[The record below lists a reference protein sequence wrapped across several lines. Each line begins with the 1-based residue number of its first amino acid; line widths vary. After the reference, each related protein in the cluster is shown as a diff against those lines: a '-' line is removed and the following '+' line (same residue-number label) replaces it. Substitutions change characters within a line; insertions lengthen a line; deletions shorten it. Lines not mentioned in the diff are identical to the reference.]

1 MGIRVLS
8 PEVTAKIAAGEV
20 VERPASVVKE
30 LVENAID
37 AGPTSV
43 GIEIRQGGRRLVRV
57 TDNGEGIPAD
67 EVMLAFAR
75 HATGKLV
82 SAEDL
87 FDIHTLGFRGEAL
100 ASIAAV
106 SRVTLVTRAATES
119 LGTLVRLEGG
129 ELLHRESKGRAPG
142 TVVTIENLFYNT
154 PARLKFLRSDST
166 EASHALAFVTSYALA
181 YPELRFTL
189 LKDGRLVL
197 QTMGTGEL
205 YNAMVDVLGLQV
217 AQQMLQVV
225 PQMLQVEQQM
235 LEVQDRTEES
245 LDGQPATLR
254 VWGYVSSPA
263 LNRSNRRSLLFFV
276 NRRWVQDRSLAY
288 AVEQAYHTLLPR
300 GRHPIAVLNVQVD
313 PAEVDVNIHP
323 TKREVRFRNQR
334 QVFSAVQ
341 RAVRRVL
348 INERPIPGVS
358 ARPVPLTAEEWE
370 RRRQFAHVRQPGGA
384 RMVDL
389 GMEMQRTADREPV
402 MVGAQR
408 KLAGL
413 PMLRVVGQLSQMYI
427 IAEGPDGAYLLDQH
441 AAHERVLY
449 EKLKAQRASQ
459 NVPSQV
465 LLEPLT
471 VELLPQQAAVV
482 GEHQELLLQVGFE
495 LEPFGGSTILVRRVP
510 AGLVGKD
517 IAAAISEIL
526 DQDAKDEAG
535 MSWEEHTLRTLVCH
549 TSIRGGQTLPLEEM
563 RDLVRQLEQTSLPHT
578 CPHGRP
584 TMIHLSS
591 ALLEREFG
599 RH

>member
-1 MGIRVLS
+1 MGIRVL
-8 PEVTAKIAAGEV
+8 PPDVTAKIAAGEV

-37 AGPTSV
+37 AGATTV
-43 GIEIRQGGRRLVRV
+43 RVEIRQGGRRLVRV

-67 EVMLAFAR
+67 EVELAFAR

-106 SRVTLVTRAATES
+106 SRVTLVTQAASES
-119 LGTLVRLEGG
+119 IGTLVRLEGG
-129 ELLHRESKGRAPG
+129 ELLHRESKGRVPG

-154 PARLKFLRSDST
+154 PARLKFLRSDPT
-166 EASHALAFVTSYALA
+166 EASHALALVTSYALA

-197 QTMGTGEL
+197 QTMGTGEM
-205 YNAMVDVLGLQV
+205 YNALVDVLGLQV
-217 AQQMLQVV
+217 AQQMLLVV
-225 PQMLQVEQQM
+225 PQMLQVVPQK
-235 LEVQDRTEES
+235 LEVPAGTEES

-254 VWGYVSSPA
+254 VWGYVSSPS

-276 NRRWVQDRSLAY
+276 NRRWVQDGSLAY

-300 GRHPIAVLNVQVD
+300 GRHPIAVLNVEVD

-348 INERPIPGVS
+348 INERPVPGVS
-358 ARPVPLTAEEWE
+358 AQPVPLTAEEWE
-370 RRRQFAHVRQPGGA
+370 RRRQFAHVRHPGGA
-384 RMVDL
+384 RMVGL
-389 GMEMQRTADREPV
+389 GMEVQRTADREPV
-402 MVGAQR
+402 VVGAQR
-408 KLAGL
+408 KLTGL

-459 NVPSQV
+459 NVPSQA

-510 AGLVGKD
+510 AALVGKD

-549 TSIRGGQTLPLEEM
+549 TSIRAGQTLPLEEM

-584 TMIHLSS
+584 TMIHLS
-591 ALLEREFG
+591 AAQLEREFG

>member
-1 MGIRVLS
+1 MGIRVL
-8 PEVTAKIAAGEV
+8 PPDVTAKIAAGEV

-37 AGPTSV
+37 AGATTV
-43 GIEIRQGGRRLVRV
+43 RVEIRQGGRRLVRV

-67 EVMLAFAR
+67 EVELAFAR

-106 SRVTLVTRAATES
+106 SRVTLVTQAASES
-119 LGTLVRLEGG
+119 IGTLVRLEGG
-129 ELLHRESKGRAPG
+129 ELLHRESKGRVPG

-154 PARLKFLRSDST
+154 PARLKFLRSDPT
-166 EASHALAFVTSYALA
+166 EASHALALVTSYALA

-205 YNAMVDVLGLQV
+205 YNALVDVLGLQV
-217 AQQMLQVV
+217 AQQMLLVV
-225 PQMLQVEQQM
+225 PQMLQVVPQK
-235 LEVQDRTEES
+235 LEVPAGTEES

-276 NRRWVQDRSLAY
+276 NRRWVQDGSLAY

-384 RMVDL
+384 RMVDP

-402 MVGAQR
+402 VVGAQR
-408 KLAGL
+408 KLTGL

-459 NVPSQV
+459 NVPSQA

-510 AGLVGKD
+510 AALVGKD

-549 TSIRGGQTLPLEEM
+549 TSIRAGQTLPLEEM

-584 TMIHLSS
+584 TMIHLS
-591 ALLEREFG
+591 AAQLEREFG

>member
-1 MGIRVLS
+1 MGIRVL
-8 PEVTAKIAAGEV
+8 PPDVTAKIAAGEV

-37 AGPTSV
+37 AGATTV
-43 GIEIRQGGRRLVRV
+43 RVEIRQGGRRLVRV

-67 EVMLAFAR
+67 EVELAFAR

-106 SRVTLVTRAATES
+106 SRVTLVTQAASES
-119 LGTLVRLEGG
+119 IGTLVRLEGG
-129 ELLHRESKGRAPG
+129 ELLHRESKGRVPG

-154 PARLKFLRSDST
+154 PARLKFLRSDPT
-166 EASHALAFVTSYALA
+166 EASHALALVTSYALA

-197 QTMGTGEL
+197 QTMGTGEM
-205 YNAMVDVLGLQV
+205 YNALVDVLGLQV
-217 AQQMLQVV
+217 AQQMLLVVPQKLQVV
-225 PQMLQVEQQM
+225 PAG
-235 LEVQDRTEES
+235 TEES

-254 VWGYVSSPA
+254 VWGYVSSPS

-276 NRRWVQDRSLAY
+276 NRCWVQDSSLAY

-370 RRRQFAHVRQPGGA
+370 RRRQFAHVRHPGGA
-384 RMVDL
+384 RMVDP

-402 MVGAQR
+402 VVGAQR
-408 KLAGL
+408 KLTGL

-459 NVPSQV
+459 NVPSQA

-510 AGLVGKD
+510 AALVGKD

-549 TSIRGGQTLPLEEM
+549 TSIRAGQTLPLEEM

-584 TMIHLSS
+584 TMIHLS
-591 ALLEREFG
+591 AAQLEREFG

>member
-1 MGIRVLS
+1 MRIQVLP

-37 AGPTSV
+37 AGATTV
-43 GIEIRQGGRRLVRV
+43 RVEIRQGGRRLVRV
-57 TDNGEGIPAD
+57 TDNGVGIPTD
-67 EVMLAFAR
+67 EVELAFAR

-106 SRVTLVTRAATES
+106 SRVTLVTRVATES
-119 LGTLVRLEGG
+119 VGTLVRLEGG

-154 PARLKFLRSDST
+154 PARLKFLRSDPT
-166 EASHALAFVTSYALA
+166 EASHALALVTSYALA

-197 QTMGTGEL
+197 QTMGTGEMHDAL
-205 YNAMVDVLGLQV
+205 VDVLGLQV

-225 PQMLQVEQQM
+225 PQKLQVPAGA
-235 LEVQDRTEES
+235 EEN

-254 VWGYVSSPA
+254 VWGYVSSPS

-313 PAEVDVNIHP
+313 PTEVDVNIHP

-348 INERPIPGVS
+348 INEQPVPGVS

-370 RRRQFAHVRQPGGA
+370 RRRQFAHVRQPGSA
-384 RMVDL
+384 RMGDP
-389 GMEMQRTADREPV
+389 GMELQRTADREPV
-402 MVGAQR
+402 VVGAQR
-408 KLAGL
+408 KLTGL

-449 EKLKAQRASQ
+449 EKLKAQKATQ
-459 NVPSQV
+459 NVPSQA

-471 VELLPQQAAVV
+471 VEILPQQAAVV
-482 GEHQELLLQVGFE
+482 GEHQELLQQMGFE
-495 LEPFGGSTILVRRVP
+495 LEPFGGSTVLVRRMP
-510 AGLVGKD
+510 AALVGKD

-526 DQDAKDEAG
+526 DQDAMDEAG
-535 MSWEEHTLRTLVCH
+535 MSWEEHTLRTLACH
-549 TSIRGGQTLPLEEM
+549 TSIRAGQTLPLEEM

>member
-1 MGIRVLS
+1 MLYGHSGLV
-8 PEVTAKIAAGEV
+8 AGSDSE
-20 VERPASVVKE
+20 KE

-37 AGPTSV
+37 AGATTV
-43 GIEIRQGGRRLVRV
+43 RVEIRQGGRRLVRV

-67 EVMLAFAR
+67 EVELAFAR

-106 SRVTLVTRAATES
+106 SRVTLVTQAASES
-119 LGTLVRLEGG
+119 IGTLVRLEGG
-129 ELLHRESKGRAPG
+129 ELLHRESKGRVPG
-142 TVVTIENLFYNT
+142 TVVSIENLFYNT
-154 PARLKFLRSDST
+154 PARLKFLRSDPT
-166 EASHALAFVTSYALA
+166 EASHALALVTSYALA

-197 QTMGTGEL
+197 QTMGAGEL
-205 YNAMVDVLGLQV
+205 RNALVDVLGLQV
-217 AQQMLQVV
+217 AQQMLRVE
-225 PQMLQVEQQM
+225 PQMLQVPAG
-235 LEVQDRTEES
+235 TEES
-245 LDGQPATLR
+245 LDGQPVTLR
-254 VWGYVSSPA
+254 VWGYVSSPS

-348 INERPIPGVS
+348 INEHPVPGVS

-384 RMVDL
+384 RMVDPD
-389 GMEMQRTADREPV
+389 MEMQRTADREPV
-402 MVGAQR
+402 VVGAQR
-408 KLAGL
+408 KLTGL

-427 IAEGPDGAYLLDQH
+427 IAEGPDGAYLIDQH

-459 NVPSQV
+459 NVPSQT
-465 LLEPLT
+465 LLEPLA

-510 AGLVGKD
+510 AALVGKD

-549 TSIRGGQTLPLEEM
+549 TSIRAGQTLPLEEM